1 MLNNW
6 NILFWEYDF
15 LSPHWLWLLLFVP
28 VFIFR
33 MWKIENRKEGEVKF
47 SRTEEEQNN
56 IESVWISDLRKVFI
70 GLYAFVA
77 VLIIFA
83 LAKPYDWNSDENI
96 NESYKNGI
104 DIVIAMDVSMSMLAR
119 DFEPNRLEASKVVA
133 KEFID
138 GRKVDR
144 IGLVVF
150 AGEAYTACPT
160 TLDYSILKDQ
170 IDKVTGENL
179 EPGTAIGTG
188 LGTAVSR
195 LRNDSLPSKVVILL
209 TDGSNCAG
217 EVTPDVA
224 AELAKSKNVRVYT
237 IGMGTNGEALSPI
250 ITPFGIRYEN
260 VPVEIDEKTLN
271 NIAVKTGGKYF
282 RATDKESLQVIYKE
296 IENLEKHKILDQQY
310 KSDPPAS
317 PAGFLNWAI
326 LIAVLTWSVKS
337 ILFRTNE

>member
-56 IESVWISDLRKVFI
+56 IESVWISDFRKVFI

-119 DFEPNRLEASKVVA
+119 DFEPNRMEASKVVA

-296 IENLEKHKILDQQY
+296 IENLEKHKILDQEY

>member
-119 DFEPNRLEASKVVA
+119 DFEPNRMEASKVVA

-282 RATDKESLQVIYKE
+282 RAKDKESLQVIYKE

>member
-15 LSPHWLWLLLFVP
+15 LSPYLLWLLLLVP
-28 VFIFR
+28 VFIFL
-33 MWKIENRKEGEVKF
+33 MWQNEKKKEGEVKF
-47 SRTEEEQNN
+47 SRTEGEQ
-56 IESVWISDLRKVFI
+56 IQLETIWISDLRKVFI
-70 GLYAFVA
+70 GLYAFVTI
-77 VLIIFA
+77 LLIFA
-83 LAKPYDWNSDENI
+83 LAKPFDWKSDENF

-104 DIVIAMDVSMSMLAR
+104 DIVIAMDVSLSMFAR
-119 DFEPNRLEASKVVA
+119 DFEPNRMEASKVIA

-138 GRKVDR
+138 GRRGDR

-179 EPGTAIGTG
+179 EQGTAIGTG

-217 EVTPDVA
+217 EVTPEVA
-224 AELAKSKNVRVYT
+224 AELARAKNVRVYT

-250 ITPFGIRYEN
+250 ITPFGVRFEN

-282 RATDKESLQVIYKE
+282 RATDNESLQVIYKE
-296 IENLEKHKILDQQY
+296 IEKLEKRKILDKQY
-310 KSDPPAS
+310 KSDPPANPS
-317 PAGFLNWAI
+317 GFLNWAI
-326 LIAVLTWSVKS
+326 VIAILTWSSKS

>member
-119 DFEPNRLEASKVVA
+119 DFEPNRMEASKVVA

-326 LIAVLTWSVKS
+326 LIAVLTWIVKS

>member
-119 DFEPNRLEASKVVA
+119 DFEPNRMEASKVVA